1 EGKKD
6 DETLNERIKDAE
18 ILVLANTPLSGEVI
32 DVAEKLKYISVAFTE
47 FDHIDLAKC
56 KKKGIQVSNTAGYS
70 THSVAELTFGL
81 ITSLLRNIVPLDAV
95 TRAGGTKDGYS
106 QNDLYGKTLGVLGT
120 GDIGGTVA
128 KLGLA
133 YGCRVLAY
141 NRSEKQE
148 LIDQGVEYKSL
159 DEVLTESDIVTLHVP
174 LTN

>member
-1 EGKKD
+1 
-6 DETLNERIKDAE
+6 
-18 ILVLANTPLSGEVI
+18 VCS
-32 DVAEKLKYISVAFTE
+32 S
-47 FDHIDLAKC
+47 DL
-56 KKKGIQVSNTAGYS
+56 
-70 THSVAELTFGL
+70 
-81 ITSLLRNIVPLDAV
+81 
-95 TRAGGTKDGYS
+95 GTKDGYS

-174 LTN
+174 LTNETKHLIDKEKLALMKERAFLINTAVGPIVDN